1 MRCRTPYSKRSLHKL
16 IRVALRCYEE
26 LKIVELS
33 FIIAP
38 PSHVL
43 LQLKSLERRVNR
55 YKTLLGE
62 DVIHKDDDITQLRE
76 DVSTLRDT
84 LKSRESELDQ
94 KTQELQSSSEELS
107 QVKTILDSFHQR
119 FAGFTVQ

>member
-1 MRCRTPYSKRSLHKL
+1 MPYSKWSLHKL
-16 IRVALRCYEE
+16 ISVELRCYEE
-26 LKIVELS
+26 LKIVGLS
-33 FIIAP
+33 SIIAP
-38 PSHVL
+38 SSHVL

-94 KTQELQSSSEELS
+94 KTQELQISSEELS

-119 FAGFTVQ
+119 FAGFSVL